1 MREEGEEERS
11 VRRGELFFVS
21 VSFSSFSSFTS
32 SFTSSFSFTSFTHSW
47 RRNTAC
53 RRNTNILSNSFSS
66 ANRYAS
72 AKAPFASSTYTSEKK
87 RALTRRQC
95 WSVATS
101 SRHSEKV
108 SEDDAS
114 CFLW

>member
-21 VSFSSFSSFTS
+21 DSFSSFSSFTS
-32 SFTSSFSFTSFTHSW
+32 SFPFTSFTHAW

-72 AKAPFASSTYTSEKK
+72 AKAPLANSTCTSEKK

-101 SRHSEKV
+101 SRDSEKV